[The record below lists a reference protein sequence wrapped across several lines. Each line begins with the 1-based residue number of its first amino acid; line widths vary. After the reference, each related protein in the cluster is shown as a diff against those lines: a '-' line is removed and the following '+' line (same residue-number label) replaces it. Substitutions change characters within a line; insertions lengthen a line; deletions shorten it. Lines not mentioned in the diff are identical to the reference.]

1 MLYCPKCQQTFEAE
15 DQRFCPN
22 DNQRLLPAPSAGKSA
37 NQTGGIFMA
46 FLKQKADNRSD
57 EIFSVPQS
65 SQTGFQPPLS
75 GGIFRSD
82 TETESELRP
91 ELPSAKIF
99 DRAPNP
105 EFDPELE
112 SDTTVKPLPRLVKPD
127 EIPSGQARL
136 GDRRTGPAG
145 RLSSTKDDPRVLLG
159 QTVKGR
165 YTIAEQIG
173 QDEGGIFY
181 LAEDKI
187 VPHKKVVVRVLMNE
201 AANDFSGGK
210 ISAEERV
217 SLSHVSHPNIAGV
230 IDSGELAEGKP
241 FIVTEFA
248 QGETVRDELKR
259 LGQFDALRTARIIR
273 QASYALSEVHQNG
286 ILHRGLKP
294 ENIVLT
300 INENGAEQV
309 KLTNFGA
316 SNGKLNEENLP
327 YKSPEQIAGKFANP
341 TSDGFSLAVI
351 AYQMLT
357 GRLPFDAATVGGLL
371 KLQREGLR
379 LRPSE
384 ARSDLPPP
392 IDEIFEKA
400 LAFNAPDRYRKV
412 RDFGDE
418 FFAEIAAHFS
428 FQTDEE
434 VSEIAPNEPKP
445 EKAVAAASGAASHTP
460 AVRETTKT
468 AVVAPRAGNSVRT
481 INAPKT
487 RSETSQS
494 RFVLPIFSAAILLA
508 ALLGGWYYLT
518 NLPGENGSQNA
529 AVANAAPERNAAS
542 DAPAAADAPPL
553 ARSIT
558 PPPGSFFFQNSK
570 AGLKGE
576 AVKNYLGFSLYYPND
591 WRLNKAGN
599 NFLDV
604 SKNADNNVPIEQ
616 MLVSYYK
623 SRGTYRADEETYP
636 ALIRETN
643 GTLSKILP
651 NYQVVSEG
659 RRTVNNGWQAYE
671 IKFQGT
677 GKTTRGE
684 EITIWGRRLFIP
696 AAIRGMKNGYVV
708 TMLATSL
715 SADVKSVEDVGVKG
729 ELSAILETFEPN
741 QNF

>member
-1 MLYCPKCQQTFEAE
+1 
-15 DQRFCPN
+15 
-22 DNQRLLPAPSAGKSA
+22 LPAPSADDSTS
-37 NQTGGIFMA
+37 QTGGVFMTILKRKPKIRA
-46 FLKQKADNRSD
+46 INLSLFSKFLKRVSSRRLRARFLGLKQKRIRFRNRVGVG
-57 EIFSVPQS
+57 EIFDPA
-65 SQTGFQPPLS
+65 P
-75 GGIFRSD
+75 
-82 TETESELRP
+82 
-91 ELPSAKIF
+91 IF
-99 DRAPNP
+99 DPYLKRRRMRPPRACCGGLSNP
-105 EFDPELE
+105 TKFRP
-112 SDTTVKPLPRLVKPD
+112 VKRG
-127 EIPSGQARL
+127 SA
-136 GDRRTGPAG
+136 TGKTNPAG
-145 RLSSTKDDPRVLLG
+145 RLALTKDDPKVLLG

-173 QDEGGIFY
+173 QDEGSIFY

-187 VPHKKVVVRVLMNE
+187 VPHKKVVVRVLMDKE
-201 AANDFSGGK
+201 ADDFFSSK
-210 ISAEERV
+210 FFVEERV
-217 SLSHVSHPNIAGV
+217 SLSHISHPNIAGV
-230 IDSGELAEGKP
+230 IDSGELSEGVP

-248 QGETVRDELKR
+248 KGKTVKEELQEI
-259 LGQFDALRTARIIR
+259 GQFDALRTARIIR
-273 QASYALSEVHQNG
+273 QASYALSEVHQSG
-286 ILHRGLKP
+286 IVHRSLKP

-316 SNGKLNEENLP
+316 SKGKVNQESLL

-392 IDEIFEKA
+392 IDEILEKA

-418 FFAEIAAHFS
+418 FFGEIAAHAS
-428 FQTDEE
+428 FQAEE
-434 VSEIAPNEPKP
+434 GEIAPNKPKA
-445 EKAVAAASGAASHTP
+445 EKAAEAAASGAASHTP

-468 AVVAPRAGNSVRT
+468 AVAAPRARNSVRT
-481 INAPKT
+481 INAPKM
-487 RSETSQS
+487 RKEMSLS
-494 RFVLPIFSAAILLA
+494 RFAVPIFSAAILLA
-508 ALLGGWYYLT
+508 ALLGVWYYLA
-518 NLPGENGSQNA
+518 NPSGENVNQNA
-529 AVANAAPERNAAS
+529 TITNAAPEQNAAS
-542 DAPAAADAPPL
+542 SAPATEEAAETPPL
-553 ARSIT
+553 ARSIS
-558 PPPGSFFFQNSK
+558 PPPDSFYFQNSK

-599 NFLDV
+599 NFWDV

-616 MLVSYYK
+616 MLVSYYN
-623 SRGTYRADEETYP
+623 SRGTYRADKEIFP

-659 RRTVNNGWQAYE
+659 KRTVNNGWQAYE

-696 AAIRGMKNGYVV
+696 AAIRGIKNGYVV

-715 SADVKSVEDVGVKG
+715 SEDVKNVEDVGVKG